1 MQFSKYILS
10 FIITS
15 MVFGGAF
22 LLSEYLSSKKLENIK
37 SLEQK
42 ISLDI
47 LSSET
52 QFDLLREVRCDDIS
66 SSILSPELGTIGDRL
81 TRLEND
87 RGAAD
92 SETIYLKQYYSLLQI
107 KDYLLSKR
115 LSETCGTKT
124 VFLIHLYSK
133 KEKCPECENQ
143 GYVLTEVRK
152 NYPDLRVYSFDT
164 ELELSAIKTLL
175 SVYKV
180 ENKLPALIIQGKPYY
195 GFKTLDELNELL
207 PQSLRVTEDE
217 ESEDTTKTTK
227 PPTVKKN

>member
-1 MQFSKYILS
+1 
-10 FIITS
+10 

-22 LLSEYLSSKKLENIK
+22 LLSEYLSAKKLENIK

-52 QFDLLREVRCDDIS
+52 QFDLLREVKCTDVS

-92 SETIYLKQYYSLLQI
+92 NETIYLKQYYSLLQI

-164 ELELSAIKTLL
+164 ELDLSAIKTLL

-180 ENKLPALIIQGKPYY
+180 ENKLPALIIQGKTYY

-207 PQSLRVTEDE
+207 PQSLRVTDE
-217 ESEDTTKTTK
+217 ESTTDTKATK
-227 PPTVKKN
+227 PTSTKKN